1 MKNKFRMLGVLLSI
15 FVLTS
20 CIRCSNLIGNKTR
33 VVSVGE
39 PLYFVTYNTQT
50 FFDAIEDGIEFAE
63 FKGRKTKWTP
73 EMYKTRLLRL
83 REAGELSVQLLGGK
97 KDKMPDVF
105 VLQEIES
112 TRVIEDFAKLFS
124 PADGYNHVVFFP
136 PKGGGNFSTA
146 IFSRFPISDFEQ
158 FILRDSRFNAK
169 SLRPLVKA
177 VLEINVGQHCE
188 YVTLFAAHWKSKLG
202 DNTEKIRTAQE
213 KQLLQQVNR
222 VLQKNPDM
230 HILICGDFNQQTNE
244 FQTLP
249 KKFTDVWLL
258 DFQTQKNTAIGGSY
272 FYRGEWEQI
281 DHAFFSDNLHDNKGL
296 EITDFSPVATRPLL
310 TASGTPNEFRITN
323 GGGYSDH
330 LPLCWVLEFCNDK

>member
-124 PADGYNHVVFFP
+124 PADERRWQFFNSDFFEIP
-136 PKGGGNFSTA
+136 NQRLRAVYS
-146 IFSRFPISDFEQ
+146 SRFTLQCKKPPPSCQ
-158 FILRDSRFNAK
+158 GCSRNKCWSTLRVCYAFCCT
-169 SLRPLVKA
+169 
-177 VLEINVGQHCE
+177 LEIEAWRQHGKDSNRTREATSATSESC
-188 YVTLFAAHWKSKLG
+188 VAKKS
-202 DNTEKIRTAQE
+202 
-213 KQLLQQVNR
+213 
-222 VLQKNPDM
+222 
-230 HILICGDFNQQTNE
+230 
-244 FQTLP
+244 
-249 KKFTDVWLL
+249 
-258 DFQTQKNTAIGGSY
+258 
-272 FYRGEWEQI
+272 
-281 DHAFFSDNLHDNKGL
+281 
-296 EITDFSPVATRPLL
+296 
-310 TASGTPNEFRITN
+310 
-323 GGGYSDH
+323 
-330 LPLCWVLEFCNDK
+330 